1 MMYLVVQDLMRQFVE
16 GASKNVRAM
25 KFTKLDYCQYLL
37 SSQINYTITNLA
49 EHLENISH
57 DKINYYLKNEKL
69 TPRLLWDNVKDLIV
83 VDEDAYIIFDDTVVD
98 KRFSS
103 EIEIVRRQYSGNEH
117 GIVRGI
123 GIVSCIYVN
132 PKTLQFWVI
141 DYRIFNPENDGL
153 TKVDHVKNM
162 LQGLIYQKNLPF
174 DMVLMDTWYAVK
186 SLMLYIDSLDK
197 IYYCPLKTNRLVDD
211 SFGKE
216 KYKNIE
222 SLEWSNEELE
232 CGKIIKIKGF
242 PADKKVKLFRVS
254 VSTDRTD
261 YVATNDLSQSS
272 TDVVQ
277 QVCKIRWKIEEFHR
291 EIKQLTGI
299 ESCQCRKARLQR
311 NHIACAMLVWVRLK
325 SLAYKIGQ
333 TIYKIKHN
341 LLSNYLIEQ
350 LKRPK
355 VAMSII

>member
-1 MMYLVVQDLMRQFVE
+1 M
-16 GASKNVRAM
+16 
-25 KFTKLDYCQYLL
+25 
-37 SSQINYTITNLA
+37 
-49 EHLENISH
+49 
-57 DKINYYLKNEKL
+57 KNEKL
-69 TPRLLWDNVKDLIV
+69 TPRLLWDNVKDLII
-83 VDEDAYIIFDDTVVD
+83 VDEDAYIIFDDTVID
-98 KRFSS
+98 KRFSES
-103 EIEIVRRQYSGNEH
+103 IEIVRRQYSGNEH
-117 GIVRGI
+117 GIVKGI

-162 LQGLIYQKNLPF
+162 LLGLVYQRNLPF
-174 DMVLMDTWYAVK
+174 NMVLMDTWYAIK

-242 PADKKVKLFRVS
+242 PADNKVKLFRVS
-254 VSTDRTD
+254 ISTDRTD

-277 QVCKIRWKIEEFHR
+277 QVCKIR
-291 EIKQLTGI
+291 
-299 ESCQCRKARLQR
+299 
-311 NHIACAMLVWVRLK
+311 
-325 SLAYKIGQ
+325 
-333 TIYKIKHN
+333 
-341 LLSNYLIEQ
+341 
-350 LKRPK
+350 
-355 VAMSII
+355 

>member
-1 MMYLVVQDLMRQFVE
+1 MR
-16 GASKNVRAM
+16 
-25 KFTKLDYCQYLL
+25 FTKLNYCQYLL
-37 SSQINYTITNLA
+37 SSHINYTLTNLA
-49 EHLENISH
+49 DHLEQISH
-57 DKINYYLKNEKL
+57 DKINRYLKNEKL
-69 TPRLLWDNVKDLIV
+69 TPRLLWDNVKNLIV
-83 VDEDAYIIFDDTVVD
+83 VDEDAYIIFDDTVLD
-98 KRFSS
+98 KRFSE

-117 GIVRGI
+117 GVVRGI

-153 TKVDHVKNM
+153 SKIDHVKNM
-162 LQGLIYQKNLPF
+162 LTSLVYQRNLPF
-174 DMVLMDTWYAVK
+174 ETVLMDTWYAVNK
-186 SLMLYIDSLDK
+186 LMLYIDSLDK

-216 KYKNIE
+216 KYKNIKD
-222 SLEWSNEELE
+222 LEWDDEELKD
-232 CGKIIKIKGF
+232 GKIIKIKGF
-242 PADKKVKLFRVS
+242 PANKKVKLFRVT

-272 TDVVQ
+272 TDVAQ

-311 NHIACAMLVWVRLK
+311 NHIACAMLVWLRLK
-325 SLAYKIGQ
+325 HLAYKTGETVYQ
-333 TIYKIKHN
+333 IKHN

-350 LKRPK
+350 LKRPDII
-355 VAMSII
+355 MSPV